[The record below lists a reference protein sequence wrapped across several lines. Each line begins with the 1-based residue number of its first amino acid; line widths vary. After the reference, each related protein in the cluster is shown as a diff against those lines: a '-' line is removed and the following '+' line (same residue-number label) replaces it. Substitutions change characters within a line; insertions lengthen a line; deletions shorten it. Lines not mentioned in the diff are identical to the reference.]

1 MLNDLMPV
9 EYSNERILTTE
20 QLADFYETE
29 TRRISDNFNANKERF
44 IEGKHYFKLEGDNLK
59 AFREILQYGN
69 SGLQIS
75 PMTRTFYLW
84 TKRGAA
90 RHAKMLTTE
99 KAWQI
104 FEMLEDTYFDAPKIM
119 VTVSKVKPAE
129 IIGDIGTTRDA
140 IKNVFGVKDGI
151 ALAQAT
157 SMVEKFYGDDLS
169 ELKKLI
175 PPAEHEV
182 GFFTPTQIGKKL
194 VPALKAHKV
203 NDLLIHYGLQ
213 LKDGKHRYKLT
224 EKGKKFAELIP
235 FTNTNN
241 GHGGYQILW
250 NDSAVKFL
258 QEMLDCSL
266 L

>member
-1 MLNDLMPV
+1 MLNDLMPI

-20 QLADFYETE
+20 QLADFYECNTDN
-29 TRRISDNFNANKERF
+29 IKKNFNSNREHF
-44 IEGKHYFKLEGDNLK
+44 IEGKHYFRVEGEALNKLRVTES
-59 AFREILQYGN
+59 Y
-69 SGLQIS
+69 LQIS
-75 PMTRTFYLW
+75 SMTRSLYLW

-104 FEMLEDTYFDAPKIM
+104 FEMLEENYFDAPKITA
-119 VTVSKVKPAE
+119 TVSKVKPAE

-182 GFFTPTQIGKKL
+182 GFFTPTQVGKKL
-194 VPALKAHKV
+194 VPTLKAHKV

-258 QEMLDCSL
+258 QEMIDCSL